1 MCGRGPPILTIQG
14 SADTIVPYSHGKRP
28 DEAVKRAGGAHE
40 LVTIPGGKHGGFT
53 PAEHSRIYAKIREFL
68 GRNGLPNG
76 K

>member
-1 MCGRGPPILTIQG
+1 
-14 SADTIVPYSHGKRP
+14 
-28 DEAVKRAGGAHE
+28 VKRAGGAHE